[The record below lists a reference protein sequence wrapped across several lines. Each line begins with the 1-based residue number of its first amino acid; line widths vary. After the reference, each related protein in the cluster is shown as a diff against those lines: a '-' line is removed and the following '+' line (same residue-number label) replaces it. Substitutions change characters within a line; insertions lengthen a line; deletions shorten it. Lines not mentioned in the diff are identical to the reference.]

1 MGSRHSLPRA
11 PIVGFVRAV
20 LGRGYSASLRVR
32 VRSRGFGARWVRASR
47 PGLGSFAPFWGAGV
61 PASHRVWVRSRGF
74 QGLAPFCRAVECMGG
89 GRALDRLARSITPGM
104 ICETVMRVAEIFSD
118 SRGCGWERSGRQVD
132 AISSGS
138 GRRAKRRAERSV
150 QEAPV
155 TATRVCPRCGAGRMV
170 VIAEFPPSTPP
181 EGIAVDREPLRIL
194 DSS

>member
-1 MGSRHSLPRA
+1 MIGLPPKIAGLTVIRVKSIFSSTILA
-11 PIVGFVRAV
+11 SSVA
-20 LGRGYSASLRVR
+20 GYEVIPHIALILRR
-32 VRSRGFGARWVRASR
+32 
-47 PGLGSFAPFWGAGV
+47 
-61 PASHRVWVRSRGF
+61 
-74 QGLAPFCRAVECMGG
+74 
-89 GRALDRLARSITPGM
+89 LDSLARSVTPGM

-170 VIAEFPPSTPP
+170 VIAEFPPWTPL
-181 EGIAVDREPLRIL
+181 EGIAVDLKPILIL